1 MPINSFRKFTRRAI
15 SYFIESQQQ
24 SSLRYSYNLEV
35 KYSYDRPEFLEL
47 DSEAKTACADHE
59 IRPIICPK
67 NPLIMKAGYA
77 EVINGG
83 KTANINEDQSC
94 FHSFTVTV
102 PVDQRAVEWTS
113 DKYKI
118 NCILFGMFD
127 GHAGTGAALYA
138 YHNIKKHVIK
148 ELTQISHIIV
158 LSNEEILNQYLSKG
172 LITTINAEKLI
183 IGVLENAFL
192 SIDEEIKNQRTNNRI
207 EGGCTAVVAL
217 FIKDQLYVANAGD
230 SRAIIFKNGIP
241 IPMSSDHNPESE
253 RRRIQSV
260 AMLEPTLL
268 NNVYTRYQFQHRCHK
283 KDIGTK
289 QLFRDYNMEG
299 WHLKTIDKNDIKPQI
314 ICGEGKH
321 SRLLDTIGTTRGFG
335 DHDLEV
341 PYSIGVKI
349 KPFMLAA
356 PDVKVFQLSDSDFN
370 EDDVLVIST
379 DGLWEKLTIENV
391 NEILKNKLSNQE
403 PSDPRRYI
411 VAAQSLVDEARGSFT
426 EHGWRTIDNK
436 NGSYDDISVFVIPL
450 ANWKA
455 ELSFILQKHSNDDC
469 VNDSL
474 F

>member
-1 MPINSFRKFTRRAI
+1 MQFNSIRKFTTRAF
-15 SYFIESQQQ
+15 SYLLEPQQQ
-24 SSLRYSYNLEV
+24 SSLAYNRYNLEV

-47 DSEAKTACADHE
+47 DSEAKTASADHE

-67 NPLIMKAGYA
+67 HPLVMKAGYA

-83 KTANINEDQSC
+83 KTENINEDQSC
-94 FHSFTVTV
+94 FHAFTVTV
-102 PVDQRAVEWTS
+102 PVDQRAVDWTS

-127 GHAGTGAALYA
+127 GHA
-138 YHNIKKHVIK
+138 
-148 ELTQISHIIV
+148 
-158 LSNEEILNQYLSKG
+158 
-172 LITTINAEKLI
+172 
-183 IGVLENAFL
+183 
-192 SIDEEIKNQRTNNRI
+192 
-207 EGGCTAVVAL
+207 
-217 FIKDQLYVANAGD
+217 DQLYVANAGD

-241 IPMSSDHNPESE
+241 IPMSSDHNPDSE

-260 AMLEPTLL
+260 AMLKPSLL
-268 NNVYTRYQFQHRCHK
+268 GNIYTRYQFQHRCHK

-299 WHLKTIDKNDIKPQI
+299 WHLKTIDKHDIKPQI
-314 ICGEGKH
+314 ICGEGKY

-341 PYSIGVKI
+341 PYSVGVKI

-356 PDVKVFQLSDSDFN
+356 PDVKVFQLSGSDLN

-455 ELSFILQKHSNDDC
+455 DLSFILQKHSNDDS

>member
-1 MPINSFRKFTRRAI
+1 MPINSIRKFTRAF

-24 SSLRYSYNLEV
+24 SSLRYSHNLEV
-35 KYSYDRPEFLEL
+35 KYSYDRPEFLGL
-47 DSEAKTACADHE
+47 DNEAKTACADHE

-127 GHAGTGAALYA
+127 GHA
-138 YHNIKKHVIK
+138 
-148 ELTQISHIIV
+148 
-158 LSNEEILNQYLSKG
+158 
-172 LITTINAEKLI
+172 
-183 IGVLENAFL
+183 
-192 SIDEEIKNQRTNNRI
+192 
-207 EGGCTAVVAL
+207 
-217 FIKDQLYVANAGD
+217 DQLYVANAGD

-268 NNVYTRYQFQHRCHK
+268 KNVYTRYQFQHRCHK